1 MPTIADALSP
11 ESRLK
16 LAVRTKSPYQL
27 AQAFAAHAG
36 QFYDRTSFDDLAR
49 QVSDLYA
56 RRDDGH
62 ASEFRR
68 RLDRRLCD
76 RFHQPVSWDVTP
88 SDRDDAAWL

>member
-1 MPTIADALSP
+1 MTTFSDALSP
-11 ESRLK
+11 RSRLT

-27 AQAFAAHAG
+27 AQTFAAHAG

-49 QVSDLYA
+49 QVSDLYGS
-56 RRDDGH
+56 RDDER

-76 RFHQPVSWDVTP
+76 RFHEPVVWDVGP
-88 SDRDDAAWL
+88 SDHGATT

>member
-1 MPTIADALSP
+1 MPTISDALSP
-11 ESRLK
+11 ESRLE
-16 LAVRTKSPYQL
+16 LAVRTKNPHQL

-56 RRDDGH
+56 SRDDGH
-62 ASEFRR
+62 AREFRR

-76 RFHQPVSWDVTP
+76 RFHEPVVWEVAP
-88 SDRDDAAWL
+88 SDHGGLA

>member
-1 MPTIADALSP
+1 MATISDALSP

-49 QVSDLYA
+49 QVSDLYGS
-56 RRDDGH
+56 RDDRR

-76 RFHQPVSWDVTP
+76 RFHEPVAWEVAP
-88 SDRDDAAWL
+88 SDRGGAV